1 MKTTILNQRA
11 ERDEL
16 LSRPY
21 QQRHTK
27 YDADDLLQNPL
38 IKLITGLQVLEG
50 EVDFTIER
58 VRHHIRVGDS
68 LLLPPF
74 TPHSVYAPK
83 PVRLLRTKLNV

>member
-27 YDADDLLQNPL
+27 YDADELLQNPL
-38 IKLITGLQVLEG
+38 IKLITDQLQKLVEVLKNY
-50 EVDFTIER
+50 
-58 VRHHIRVGDS
+58 
-68 LLLPPF
+68 P
-74 TPHSVYAPK
+74 SVNLFLGA
-83 PVRLLRTKLNV
+83 